1 MVALPTNGDSMTDN
15 IDDSKW
21 PGNGIVVTEWNGSH
35 WVIVEVND
43 VELVNSG
50 YSKDELIGKNPED
63 IIEAPNSDRSAVLQA
78 QETVRNGQPAYFT
91 SLLRRKDGSIYATRS
106 LVSGEYDEC
115 GKLIRCHFA
124 SSPIDPNSPE
134 LVTYGQREMMNRT
147 ERLTG
152 VGSWNYS
159 LKRKRLVVS
168 DNIYAIFMLPKAN
181 SSTVEFKKVFPEEIV
196 KAFKELNQ
204 KCVVDEEPYSHEYHF
219 FSDDGVEFYGTIC
232 GEPEY
237 CSQGKITGIAGVVRD
252 MSDQSN
258 MRINNNMFLRA
269 AKLGS
274 IRIDDK
280 RGILSLSSEAAKLIG
295 EPAFPLQMT
304 DEEWVQRIH
313 PDDRKKAS
321 NEYQKSIQS
330 KASAIRKYRLRHANG
345 SWIWF
350 EIRSDAKFDD
360 TGQPAIV
367 YATIMDID
375 DRVKSEQKTIK
386 NEQRFREV
394 LNQSREVIYELDSK
408 GYFRYI
414 SDSGPELFGYSNE
427 ELTSMAAYDL
437 LADPKL
443 TYEEWMLLR
452 HTQSSVD
459 IEHLLTHK
467 SGQKIFIHFN
477 SVPIYDKEGAITGFR
492 GAARDITEQKN
503 AEIKL
508 QKSKQRLKEVVSTA
522 QGWIF
527 DLDIKGC
534 FTFSENHISAFESS
548 DLTIDRL
555 RGKPTYT
562 MAPALGERHQEWL
575 DMIRSSPDGVASEIE
590 LTVPDTDDKIWAR
603 VHCIARYDED
613 GQCFGYRG
621 VGFDITAQ
629 KQAELEIVRAKDE
642 AEASAEERS
651 RFLSTMSHEI
661 RTPLNAVIGMTDLL
675 LNSTLDQQQSKLTK
689 TANMAGKHLLYL
701 INDILDHAKLD
712 AGKVVLEE
720 IEFTPKQEI
729 KNVFDILSGS
739 AEEKQLSLTMQ
750 TDSNIADIYVGDPA
764 RFRQVLINLVGNAI
778 KFTDSGSIAV
788 ASTTTKTNNLR
799 FEVIDTGSGIAPEAQ
814 SKLFKEFAQADASTT
829 RKHGGTGLGLA
840 ICKRLVKVMGGKIGM
855 TSELGHGSTFWFEI
869 PLQKVDTV
877 TLSNDEPQTSDQLS
891 QFNVLVAEDNPANQ
905 LLIRTILENLGQ
917 SVTIVE
923 NGLLVVEAAN
933 AEKFDLIFMDIQM
946 PEMDGITASKILRDS
961 GNSIPIIA
969 LTANLI
975 RDEEHRFRQSGMND
989 WLSKPF
995 SIKDLVQKLIH
1006 WGNYSNQQQTS
1017 KSEPDLRE
1025 SSA

>member
-1 MVALPTNGDSMTDN
+1 MTDN
-15 IDDSKW
+15 IYQ
-21 PGNGIVVTEWNGSH
+21 
-35 WVIVEVND
+35 
-43 VELVNSG
+43 NS
-50 YSKDELIGKNPED
+50 S
-63 IIEAPNSDRSAVLQA
+63 R
-78 QETVRNGQPAYFT
+78 
-91 SLLRRKDGSIYATRS
+91 LRDHA
-106 LVSGEYDEC
+106 
-115 GKLIRCHFA
+115 
-124 SSPIDPNSPE
+124 
-134 LVTYGQREMMNRT
+134 QREMMNRT

-159 LKRKRLVVS
+159 LKQKRLVVS

-181 SSTVEFKKVFPEEIV
+181 SSTVEFKKVFPKEIV
-196 KAFKELNQ
+196 KTFKELNQ
-204 KCVVDEEPYSHEYHF
+204 KCVIDKEPYSQEYHF
-219 FSDDGVEFYGTIC
+219 FSDDGVEFNGTIC

-237 CSQGKITGIAGVVRD
+237 CPQGKITGIAGVIRD
-252 MSDQSN
+252 MSDQTN
-258 MRINNNMFLRA
+258 MRIDNNMFLQA

-274 IRIDDK
+274 IRVDDK
-280 RGILSLSSEAAKLIG
+280 RGLLSLSTEAAKLIG
-295 EPAFPLQMT
+295 EPALPLQIT
-304 DEEWVQRIH
+304 AEEWRQRIH
-313 PDDRKKAS
+313 PDDREQAS
-321 NEYQKSIQS
+321 NNYQKSIKS
-330 KASAIRKYRLRHANG
+330 KASAIRKYRILHTDGR
-345 SWIWF
+345 WLWF

-360 TGQPAIV
+360 HGQPTIIYV
-367 YATIMDID
+367 TIMDIN
-375 DRVKSEQKTIK
+375 DRVKSEQGIIES
-386 NEQRFREV
+386 EQRFRDV
-394 LNQSREVIYELDSK
+394 LNQSHEVIYELDAK
-408 GYFRYI
+408 GYFQYI

-443 TYEEWMLLR
+443 TYQEWMSLR
-452 HTQSSVD
+452 HTQGNLD
-459 IEHLLTHK
+459 TEHLLTHK

-477 SVPIYDKEGAITGFR
+477 SVPIYDKEGVITGFR

-508 QKSKQRLKEVVSTA
+508 QKSKQRLKEVVATA
-522 QGWIF
+522 HGWIF

-534 FTFSENHISAFESS
+534 FTFSENYISAFESS
-548 DLTIDRL
+548 DLTIERL
-555 RGKPTYT
+555 RGKPTYA
-562 MAPALGERHQEWL
+562 MAPALAPRHQEWL
-575 DMIRSSPDGVASEIE
+575 DMILSSPDGVASEIE
-590 LTVPDTDDKIWAR
+590 LTAPDTDDTIWAR
-603 VHCIARYDED
+603 VHCIARYDEN

-621 VGFDITAQ
+621 VGFDVTAQ
-629 KQAELEIVRAKDE
+629 KQAELEIIRAKDE
-642 AEASAEERS
+642 AESSAEERS

-675 LNSTLDQQQSKLTK
+675 LDSTLDQQQSKLTK

-750 TDSNIADIYVGDPA
+750 TDSDIADMYVCDPA
-764 RFRQVLINLVGNAI
+764 RFRQILINLVGNSI
-778 KFTDSGSIAV
+778 KFTSSGSVSVTA
-788 ASTTTKTNNLR
+788 TTTKTNNLR
-799 FEVIDTGSGIAPEAQ
+799 FEVIDTGLGIALETQ
-814 SKLFKEFAQADASTT
+814 TKLFKEFAQADASTT

-855 TSELGHGSTFWFEI
+855 TSELGQGSTFWFEI
-869 PLQKVDTV
+869 PLQKVDVV
-877 TLSNDEPQTSDQLS
+877 TLNNDEPQTSDPLT

-946 PEMDGITASKILRDS
+946 PEMDGITASKILRKS

-975 RDEEHRFRQSGMND
+975 KDEEHRFHQSGMND

-995 SIKDLVQKLIH
+995 SIKDLVQKLTY
-1006 WGNYSNQQQTS
+1006 WGNYSNQQQTP
-1017 KSEPDLRE
+1017 KSEANLRE
-1025 SSA
+1025 NSA